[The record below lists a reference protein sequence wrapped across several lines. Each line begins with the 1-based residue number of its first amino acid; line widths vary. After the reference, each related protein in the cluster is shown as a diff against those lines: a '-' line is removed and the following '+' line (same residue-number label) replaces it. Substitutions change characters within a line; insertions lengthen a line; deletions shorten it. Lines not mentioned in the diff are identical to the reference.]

1 MHGTYLMTPYCST
14 EAHFSVAFTPAFTT
28 ASPWTTGLGKKH
40 FGSGSGHM
48 HISMGN
54 WSWSTVSKALRPC
67 TSFDLFSAVPGLMV
81 PHGWRSRWLFLPHI
95 NSNVLPSLLPAICQ
109 GSTSRVDWLAASQLL
124 EDLKGI
130 YYIFL
135 VIAYSLE
142 EFYTSVFPNILFISR
157 VHKTWFPRFD
167 YPYTMISILCTY
179 MHCGICLN
187 LAFHLQLHCTCKPVR
202 MYMRR
207 ELLI

>member
-1 MHGTYLMTPYCST
+1 MNTTTGRNWMSNFRFWISTVTMNCRTKYLNQILRWRVMKWCLTALYIVWHACMAHIWWHHCST
-14 EAHFSVAFTPAFTT
+14 AAHFSMAFTPAFTT

-40 FGSGSGHM
+40 FRSGSGHM

-81 PHGWRSRWLFLPHI
+81 PHDGRSRWLFLPHT

-130 YYIFL
+130 YYIFI

-142 EFYTSVFPNILFISR
+142 EFLYLSLPQYFIYIQG
-157 VHKTWFPRFD
+157 T
-167 YPYTMISILCTY
+167 
-179 MHCGICLN
+179 
-187 LAFHLQLHCTCKPVR
+187 
-202 MYMRR
+202 
-207 ELLI
+207 